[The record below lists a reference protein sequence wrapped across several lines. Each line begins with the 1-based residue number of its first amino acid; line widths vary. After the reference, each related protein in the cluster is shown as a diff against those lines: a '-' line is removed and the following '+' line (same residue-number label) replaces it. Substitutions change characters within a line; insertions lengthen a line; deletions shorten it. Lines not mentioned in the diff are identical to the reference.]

1 MIASDFPAGEES
13 VLWIAHMTPY
23 RHELEKGCNPVFLLP
38 HQAILP
44 TRLCCSYAIF
54 LVVHAKWI
62 HMFYL
67 FSILGVNRGENA
79 VLRAEE
85 KDSWSG
91 LWMGLWGLMLE
102 EMLIGAS
109 LTWEAWSAPHWTH
122 QKGQLMI
129 PALWELPFLF
139 TTNPG
144 PWGDGREDWWLIWV

>member
-79 VLRAEE
+79 MLRAEE

-102 EMLIGAS
+102 MFIGAS

-122 QKGQLMI
+122 QKGQLWSQ
-129 PALWELPFLF
+129 LSRNFHFLF

-144 PWGDGREDWWLIWV
+144 PWGDGRGDWWLVWV